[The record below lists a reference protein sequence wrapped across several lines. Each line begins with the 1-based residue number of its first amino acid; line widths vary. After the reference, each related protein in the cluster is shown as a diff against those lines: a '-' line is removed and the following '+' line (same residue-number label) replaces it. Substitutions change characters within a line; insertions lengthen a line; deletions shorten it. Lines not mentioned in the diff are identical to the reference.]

1 MTYTVKRESIE
12 ERVAREMEETAVR
25 RENERVRGARL
36 FKRLIGAL
44 LIVLAAVFGRFVG
57 VLPIPVAFFTVFT
70 YLCIEAA
77 LWIDLT

>member
-12 ERVAREMEETAVR
+12 ERIAKEMEESAVR
-25 RENERVRGARL
+25 RENERERGARL
-36 FKRLIGAL
+36 FKRLIGVL

-57 VLPIPVAFFTVFT
+57 ALPLPVAFLTVFT